1 MSNKKLV
8 RSKNNRVFAGVLGG
22 IAGYFGWRANVLRW
36 GFVLVLLIGIFA
48 AYSSILLILVYALAA
63 VMIPNEGGQA

>member
-22 IAGYFGWRANVLRW
+22 IADYFGWRANVLRW
-36 GFVLVLLIGIFA
+36 GFVLVLLIGVFA
-48 AYSSILLILVYALAA
+48 SYSSILLILVYALAA
-63 VMIPNEGGQA
+63 VMMPNEGGQA

>member
-22 IAGYFGWRANVLRW
+22 IADYFGWHANVLRW

-63 VMIPNEGGQA
+63 VMMPNEGGQA

>member
-22 IAGYFGWRANVLRW
+22 IAEYFGWRANVLRW

-63 VMIPNEGGQA
+63 VMMPNEGGQA